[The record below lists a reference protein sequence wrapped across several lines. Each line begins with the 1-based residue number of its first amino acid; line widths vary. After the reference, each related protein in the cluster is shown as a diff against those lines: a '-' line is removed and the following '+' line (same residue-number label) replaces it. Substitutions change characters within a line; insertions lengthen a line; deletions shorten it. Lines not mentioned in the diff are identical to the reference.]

1 MRPWRFYFAL
11 FAVKRGT
18 AAVVRVD
25 AHQPNG
31 VQVDEFHLRLFG
43 VLRVVWLGF
52 INPVAQFMGC
62 NALLCL
68 VVGNGHPA
76 FPLTGHGSSI
86 CCASRVLCVISFF
99 TIKDSCA
106 IFGQKDGVG
115 GVHTFFLKQRNKHN

>member
-1 MRPWRFYFAL
+1 MVFICASVASSFSVHLWQCL
-11 FAVKRGT
+11 
-18 AAVVRVD
+18 VV
-25 AHQPNG
+25 AHQPQG

-76 FPLTGHGSSI
+76 FPLTVHVFKHLQCQQGSFWH
-86 CCASRVLCVISFF
+86 LHFY
-99 TIKDSCA
+99 
-106 IFGQKDGVG
+106 
-115 GVHTFFLKQRNKHN
+115 LQR